1 MTPPTH
7 LIFRKAYLRGMHFPR
22 WIESDRIS
30 NLFDGVMTPPY
41 TPHYK
46 KRGPADMTIKDL
58 AAKTGYA
65 VGTVSRALNNHP
77 NVSEKART
85 AILQAAREMD
95 FEINVNAK
103 QLKQTHS
110 NSVLVVVK
118 GIGNELFGEMVESI
132 QHLIA
137 QTSYQLVVDYMDED
151 ANEVARAVQLCREK
165 KPLGILFLGGV
176 NEHFRRDFAAID
188 IPCVVVTNDAST
200 LPFENLSSVTT
211 DDREAG
217 RCAIETLIA
226 LGHRKIAVIGGD
238 RQVSDTSRLRY
249 EGCVKAFGDHGIPF
263 DPDRDYQ
270 GVRYSYQDGYRA
282 TKALLAAG
290 REFTALFAS
299 ADVMAIGA
307 IRALRDSGRRVP
319 EDVSVMGMDGL
330 PIGDYLVPQLTTVG
344 QSVSAMAQRSVEI
357 LLRAIEDSEKAQHE
371 TIPFRIYRRESV
383 RELSE

>member
-1 MTPPTH
+1 
-7 LIFRKAYLRGMHFPR
+7 
-22 WIESDRIS
+22 
-30 NLFDGVMTPPY
+30 
-41 TPHYK
+41 
-46 KRGPADMTIKDL
+46 MTIKDL

-85 AILQAAREMD
+85 AILLAAQEMD
-95 FEINVNAK
+95 FEINLNAK

-110 NSVLVVVK
+110 NTVLVVVK
-118 GIGNELFGEMVESI
+118 GIGNELFSEMVEAI

-137 QTSYQLVVDYMDED
+137 ETRYQLVVDYMDED
-151 ANEVARAVQLCREK
+151 ANEVARAAQLCREK

-176 NEHFRRDFAAID
+176 NDNFRRDFAAID
-188 IPCVVVTNDAST
+188 IPCVVVTNDAAALS
-200 LPFENLSSVTT
+200 FENLSSVST

-217 RCAIETLIA
+217 RCAIEMLIA

-238 RQVSDTSRLRY
+238 CQVSDTSRLRF
-249 EGCVKAFGDHGIPF
+249 EGCLRAFADHGIPF
-263 DPDRDYQ
+263 DPDQDYQ

-282 TKALLAAG
+282 TKALLATG
-290 REFTALFAS
+290 REFTALFAC

-307 IRALRDSGRRVP
+307 IRALRESGRRVP

-344 QSVSAMAQRSVEI
+344 QSIPSMARRSVEI
-357 LLRAIEDSEKAQHE
+357 LLGGIEDGQTAQHE
-371 TIPFRIYRRESV
+371 TIPFRIHRRESV
-383 RELSE
+383 RELQAASSR

>member
-1 MTPPTH
+1 
-7 LIFRKAYLRGMHFPR
+7 
-22 WIESDRIS
+22 
-30 NLFDGVMTPPY
+30 
-41 TPHYK
+41 
-46 KRGPADMTIKDL
+46 MTIKDL

-85 AILQAAREMD
+85 AILQAAAEVG
-95 FEINVNAK
+95 FEINLNAK

-110 NSVLVVVK
+110 NTILVIVK

-132 QHLIA
+132 QHLISE
-137 QTSYQLVVDYMDED
+137 TRYQLAVDYMDED
-151 ANEVARAVQLCREK
+151 ANEVARAVQLYREK

-176 NEHFRRDFAAID
+176 NANFQRDFSSID
-188 IPCVVVTNDAST
+188 IPCVVVTSDTST
-200 LPFENLSSVTT
+200 LPFENLSSVST

-217 RCAIETLIA
+217 RCAIEMLIA

-238 RQVSDTSRLRY
+238 RQVSDTSRLRF
-249 EGCVKAFGDHGIPF
+249 EGCVRAFSDHNIPF
-263 DPDRDYQ
+263 DPEQDYQ

-282 TKALLAAG
+282 TKALLASG

-307 IRALRDSGRRVP
+307 IRALRESGKSVP
-319 EDVSVMGMDGL
+319 GDVSVMGLDGL
-330 PIGDYLVPQLTTVG
+330 PIGDYLVPQLTTIG
-344 QSVSAMAQRSVEI
+344 QSVSSMARRSVEI
-357 LLRAIEDSEKAQHE
+357 LLDGIEDGAQCRHE